1 MAKKEA
7 KAVRQFVVKTN
18 DPKYCGVGAGG
29 VQFAYGQAVVNEGWV
44 LDWYRKK
51 GYKVEPLETEK
62 EAEKAE

>member
-1 MAKKEA
+1 MAEKKV
-7 KAVRQFVVKTN
+7 KQFVVKTK

-51 GYKVEPLETEK
+51 GYKVEPL
-62 EAEKAE
+62 KAETAE